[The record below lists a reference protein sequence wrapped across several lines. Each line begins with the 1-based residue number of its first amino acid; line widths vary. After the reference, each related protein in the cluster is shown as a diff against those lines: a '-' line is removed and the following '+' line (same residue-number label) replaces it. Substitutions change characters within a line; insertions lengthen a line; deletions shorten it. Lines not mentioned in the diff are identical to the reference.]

1 MVRFWL
7 VYLMCSAICSWYFCL
22 FSTLQEIC
30 CSMYIY
36 LKRASS
42 LRTNS
47 LHHLLMEMQFEASFW
62 HKGLL
67 FKLSQNNISG
77 SLLKILSNF
86 LRNIKQRVVA
96 NAETSIRE
104 NIIAGISLGTM
115 PKPLLFLIY
124 INDLSD
130 GYLLKQ
136 NYLLIMDLYS
146 LWRMTQ
152 ILLQVNKIKR
162 GLAIGLSSGRW
173 ISILT
178 QINRH
183 KK

>member
-1 MVRFWL
+1 
-7 VYLMCSAICSWYFCL
+7 MCSAICSWYFCL
-22 FSTLQEIC
+22 FSTLQEIY

-47 LHHLLMEMQFEASFW
+47 LHHLMMEMQFEASFW

-96 NAETSIRE
+96 NAETSIWE

-130 GYLLKQ
+130 GLSSKAKLFAD
-136 NYLLIMDLYS
+136 NGS
-146 LWRMTQ
+146 LFSVTHD
-152 ILLQVNKIKR
+152 IFLQVNKIKR
-162 GLAIGLSSGRW
+162 KLAIGLSSGR
-173 ISILT
+173 
-178 QINRH
+178 
-183 KK
+183 